1 MDCEENKWT
10 FQIVGI
16 FFSERRYIFSGLS
29 AYFRQN
35 DGIFFPNC
43 LYIFLKMTARFY
55 RQEKSDEMA
64 VGLVE

>member
-16 FFSERRYIFSGLS
+16 FFSERRYIFFGSS
-29 AYFRQN
+29 AYFHQN

-43 LYIFLKMTARFY
+43 LYIFLKMTARF
-55 RQEKSDEMA
+55 
-64 VGLVE
+64 

>member
-1 MDCEENKWT
+1 MYCEENKWT

-43 LYIFLKMTARFY
+43 LYIFLKMTARF
-55 RQEKSDEMA
+55 
-64 VGLVE
+64 